1 MLGHK
6 AVERLNDP
14 RTMRALSLIIDRPRT
29 AKAIAAELE
38 VAKSNLYR
46 NLRDLELLGLIYPGK
61 CHPDE
66 CRSDRSHATTYYPN
80 VRKLEIRISPLAVS
94 YIAHYLDGSVEEV
107 SR

>member
-1 MLGHK
+1 MLGNK

-14 RTMRALSLIIDRPRT
+14 RTLRVLSLIIDRPRT
-29 AKAIAAELE
+29 AKGIAAELE
-38 VAKSNLYR
+38 VEKGNLYR

-66 CRSDRSHATTYYPN
+66 CKSNRSHGAAYYPN

-94 YIAHYLDGSVEEV
+94 YIAHYLDGTVEEV